1 MNTDKKKKNLKKS
14 LEKQLEDALNIAK
27 DVNSSLNVIYTYC
40 NYRNDSDTVHNVL
53 HMLADLEQKSERIC
67 YIICKILNDKPRE
80 VDEFLSKIV
89 PLDCADVI
97 FED

>member
-1 MNTDKKKKNLKKS
+1 MNVEKKKRNLKKT
-14 LEKQLEDALNIAK
+14 LEKQLEDALSIAK

-53 HMLADLEQKSERIC
+53 HMLADLEQKSEQIC
-67 YIICKILNDKPRE
+67 YIICQILNDNPKI

-89 PLDCADVI
+89 PLDCANVVI
-97 FED
+97 ED